1 MESLTLPDGRP
12 VQLWLGGADTGP
24 VVLFFHG
31 TPDTRWAARSG
42 GDAAREVGVRL
53 LCVNRPGYGLSAR
66 ADSTYSSVA
75 DDAAAVLELLG
86 IDEVAA
92 LGMSVGGGYA
102 ATFAVRHS
110 LRTTALGV
118 VATLPMSETPPE
130 GTVEDAMEQARPEFE
145 AWAAQVQVDDRDDAA
160 LASRWAATLP
170 DRDAALVRRMPID
183 EVAAAAREALSDHHG
198 YLRDAALLHRPWG
211 VDIASVSCATHLW
224 YAERDDRA
232 LPGAAW
238 FAARVPQAEV
248 VVRPRTTHLAAL
260 LEHWPEIL
268 SDLTPR

>member
-12 VQLWLGGADTGP
+12 VQLWLGGTGTGP
-24 VVLFFHG
+24 VVLLFHG

-42 GDAAREVGVRL
+42 EDAARDADVRL

-75 DDAAAVLELLG
+75 DDAAAVLDLLG

-102 ATFAVRHS
+102 ATFAVRHPG
-110 LRTTALGV
+110 RTAALGV
-118 VATLPMSETPPE
+118 VATLPMSEAPPE

-145 AWAAQVQVDDRDDAA
+145 AWVARMHPDDPDDVA
-160 LASRWAATLP
+160 LARRWADGLP
-170 DRDAALVRRMPID
+170 DRDAALVRRLPVD
-183 EVAAAAREALSDHHG
+183 HVAAAAREALADHHG

-211 VDIASVSCATHLW
+211 VDVASVSCPTHLW
-224 YAERDDRA
+224 YGERDGRA
-232 LPGAAW
+232 LPGAAY
-238 FAARVPQAEV
+238 FGARIPHAEV
-248 VVRPRTTHLAAL
+248 VVRPGTTHLATL

-268 SDLTPR
+268 AGLTRG